1 MSLRDRK
8 RLPALLVLEDGAV
21 FPAYAFAGAGE
32 TCGEVVFNTGMTGY
46 QEVITDP
53 SYKGQIVMMTYPHVG
68 NYGINPED
76 MESGGI
82 HLEGFIVKE
91 YHPQPSNWRS
101 RRNLREFLEEHG
113 KIGIAGLDT
122 RALTRRLRLAGAM
135 KGIIS
140 TETADVPSL
149 LEKVRAYPGL
159 VGRDLVR
166 EVACRIP
173 YLWKNG
179 VRREISAAPG
189 KGRSGSPATTWGA
202 SPLPGKSAA
211 ATSAPPTVVPAAA
224 GAGNGAGKGGMKPP
238 SGPTA
243 ASSLRGA
250 NSAGPGEVSESVP
263 LPAARPRRVVVID
276 CGVKYN
282 ILRHLEDRGCEVIV
296 LPAATLG
303 AEILSWRPDGILFS
317 NGPGDPAALP
327 YLVAAAA
334 HVLGK
339 APVFGICLGH
349 QIIAQAAGGRTEK
362 LKFGHHGLNQP
373 VKDRRTGRIE
383 ITSQNHGFVVRP
395 ESVARRGEATHG
407 NLNDRTSEGISYP
420 ELRAFSVQY
429 HPEAAPGPHDAAY
442 LFDRFVEMM
451 DQLTIMPVPG
461 TTKDEYIRLLVD
473 IFI

>member
-1 MSLRDRK
+1 MNLRDRK
-8 RLPALLVLEDGAV
+8 RPPALLVLEDGGV
-21 FPAYAFAGAGE
+21 FPGHAFAGAGE

-53 SYKGQIVMMTYPHVG
+53 SYKGQIVTMTYPHVG

-149 LEKVRAYPGL
+149 LEKVRDYPGL

-189 KGRSGSPATTWGA
+189 KGRFGSPAPMWGV
-202 SPLPGKSAA
+202 SPPPGKSAA
-211 ATSAPPTVVPAAA
+211 ASGTAPTVAHAAA
-224 GAGNGAGKGGMKPP
+224 GEGNRAGKKNASPP
-238 SGPTA
+238 SGPPTA
-243 ASSLRGA
+243 SPIRGGV
-250 NSAGPGEVSESVP
+250 SAAVH

-339 APVFGICLGH
+339 VPVFGICLGH

-373 VKDRRTGRIE
+373 VKNGRTGRIE
-383 ITSQNHGFVVRP
+383 ITSQNHGFVVLP

-407 NLNDRTSEGISYP
+407 NLNDRTSEGIFYP

-442 LFDRFVEMM
+442 LFDRFVEM
-451 DQLTIMPVPG
+451 T
-461 TTKDEYIRLLVD
+461 DENPSL
-473 IFI
+473 F